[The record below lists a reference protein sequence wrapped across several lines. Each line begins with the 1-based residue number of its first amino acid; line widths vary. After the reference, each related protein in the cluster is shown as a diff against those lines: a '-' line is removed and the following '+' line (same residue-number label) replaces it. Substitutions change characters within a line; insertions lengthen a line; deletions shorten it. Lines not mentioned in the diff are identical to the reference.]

1 MPARSLPA
9 KQLPKRAP
17 APKRSRVPVEP
28 EEAARPEIPTAIREN
43 GSAKPARLR
52 VLIVDDHPMMRIGLR
67 QTLTTEYPDAYIE
80 EASTAQEAFEITSK
94 REWDVVLMDI
104 TMPGRS
110 GLDALKDLKLD
121 HPKLPIL
128 VISVHSEDQFAIRVM
143 QKGAAGY
150 LTKETAAAELVSA
163 IKRVLTGGK
172 YIRASVAEK
181 LAAHV
186 HRGTIGPLHQ
196 SLSDREY
203 QVMCMLALGKTVKE
217 IAGELSLS
225 IKTISTYRT
234 RILLKMSIRNNSE
247 LMRYAVENELVD
259 FPRRIQPE

>member
-1 MPARSLPA
+1 MQTEKRIT
-9 KQLPKRAP
+9 KPKRATAPEAAVVRIGTQP
-17 APKRSRVPVEP
+17 APQASDPLP
-28 EEAARPEIPTAIREN
+28 ARP
-43 GSAKPARLR
+43 LR
-52 VLIVDDHPMMRIGLR
+52 VLIVDDHPMMRIGMRL
-67 QTLTTEYPDAYIE
+67 TLTGEFSDAVIG
-80 EASTAQEAFEITSK
+80 EASTAHEAFEKTSK
-94 REWDVVLMDI
+94 QEWDVILLDI

-110 GLDALKDLKLD
+110 GLDALKDLKQAN
-121 HPKLPIL
+121 PRLPIL
-128 VISVHSEDQFAIRVM
+128 VISVHSEEQFAIRVM

-150 LTKETAAAELVSA
+150 LTKETAASELVDA
-163 IKRVLTGGK
+163 VKRVIAGGR
-172 YIRASVAEK
+172 YIRPSVAEK

-186 HRGTIGPLHQ
+186 HRGTDSPLHE

-234 RILLKMSIRNNSE
+234 RILAKTSIKNNSE

-259 FPRRIQPE
+259 FPRRVRAED